1 MSCHGLVHIYRLE
14 GNDVVALSGVD
25 LDVAGGE
32 VVGLLGPSGS
42 GKSTLLNLFA
52 GLLRPSAG
60 RLTVGAH
67 EIARMDERGLARMRA
82 GDVGVVLQGAMR
94 NLLPYANPVDNVRF
108 AQRGARRLARGSDD
122 LDAGLLPEPMEVLD
136 LVGLA
141 DAARTPLAGLSPGQ
155 RQRLAVGVGLA
166 ARPGLLLL
174 DEPTSQL
181 DHEGR
186 DEVLAAVSDINRDLG
201 TTVVAVTHDPDVAER
216 LPRTVTIRDGRVGAE
231 GRRGEDFAVVAR
243 DGSLTLPPD
252 VLERVPPGSLL
263 RVTIVDEDAVRLDKH
278 RHRTRREPVMTEIL
292 ARDLHVDYDGHEV
305 LAGVDLHA
313 VPGRMVAVTGP
324 SGAGKTTLL
333 WALAGLVRPG
343 RGQVEVDGVVPGN
356 RDETSAAG
364 VVLIPQ
370 DNALASVLTAAENVI
385 VPLLAAGVD
394 AERGDPAGRRGAGVG
409 GAGRRRQ
416 PAHRGAL
423 RRPAAAGR
431 RGPRPGPAGHRGAR
445 GRADQ
450 RAGRRQPG
458 PRRAAAARRGRPGR
472 GRRAGHPRP
481 GRRRGVRRRAA
492 PGRRRGHLG
501 PPARHRPVGGRS

>member
-1 MSCHGLVHIYRLE
+1 MTGIPVSCHGLVHIYRLE

-108 AQRGARRLARGSDD
+108 AQRGARRLARGSED
-122 LDAGLLPEPMEVLD
+122 LDAGILPEPMEVLD

-141 DAARTPLAGLSPGQ
+141 DAAKTPLAGLSPGQ

-186 DEVLAAVSDINRDLG
+186 DEVLAAVTDINRDLG
-201 TTVVAVTHDPDVAER
+201 TTVVAVTHDPDVAGR

-263 RVTIVDEDAVRLDKH
+263 RVTIVDEDAVRLDK
-278 RHRTRREPVMTEIL
+278 T
-292 ARDLHVDYDGHEV
+292 D
-305 LAGVDLHA
+305 
-313 VPGRMVAVTGP
+313 TG
-324 SGAGKTTLL
+324 T
-333 WALAGLVRPG
+333 
-343 RGQVEVDGVVPGN
+343 
-356 RDETSAAG
+356 
-364 VVLIPQ
+364 
-370 DNALASVLTAAENVI
+370 
-385 VPLLAAGVD
+385 
-394 AERGDPAGRRGAGVG
+394 G
-409 GAGRRRQ
+409 GSQ
-416 PAHRGAL
+416 
-423 RRPAAAGR
+423 
-431 RGPRPGPAGHRGAR
+431 
-445 GRADQ
+445 
-450 RAGRRQPG
+450 
-458 PRRAAAARRGRPGR
+458 
-472 GRRAGHPRP
+472 
-481 GRRRGVRRRAA
+481 
-492 PGRRRGHLG
+492 
-501 PPARHRPVGGRS
+501 S

>member
-1 MSCHGLVHIYRLE
+1 MSGGIPVSAHGLVHIYRLE

-25 LDVAGGE
+25 LDVAAGE

-60 RLTVGAH
+60 RLTVGPH

-108 AQRGARRLARGSDD
+108 AQRGARRLANGT
-122 LDAGLLPEPMEVLD
+122 DAVLLLEPHEVLD

-141 DAARTPLAGLSPGQ
+141 DHARTPLTHLSPGQ

-186 DEVLAAVSDINRDLG
+186 DEVLAAVIDINHDLG

-216 LPRTVTIRDGRVGAE
+216 LPRTVTIRDGRVGSE
-231 GRRGEDFAVVAR
+231 GRRGEEYAVVGR

-263 RVTIVDEDAVRLDKH
+263 RVTIVDESAVRLD
-278 RHRTRREPVMTEIL
+278 RT
-292 ARDLHVDYDGHEV
+292 D
-305 LAGVDLHA
+305 
-313 VPGRMVAVTGP
+313 TGE
-324 SGAGKTTLL
+324 GAM
-333 WALAGLVRPG
+333 A
-343 RGQVEVDGVVPGN
+343 
-356 RDETSAAG
+356 
-364 VVLIPQ
+364 
-370 DNALASVLTAAENVI
+370 
-385 VPLLAAGVD
+385 
-394 AERGDPAGRRGAGVG
+394 
-409 GAGRRRQ
+409 
-416 PAHRGAL
+416 
-423 RRPAAAGR
+423 
-431 RGPRPGPAGHRGAR
+431 
-445 GRADQ
+445 
-450 RAGRRQPG
+450 
-458 PRRAAAARRGRPGR
+458 
-472 GRRAGHPRP
+472 
-481 GRRRGVRRRAA
+481 
-492 PGRRRGHLG
+492 
-501 PPARHRPVGGRS
+501 

>member
-1 MSCHGLVHIYRLE
+1 MTGIPVSCHGLVHIYRLE

-60 RLTVGAH
+60 RLTVGSH

-94 NLLPYANPVDNVRF
+94 NLLPYASPVDNVRF
-108 AQRGARRLARGSDD
+108 AQRGARRLARGADD
-122 LDAGLLPEPMEVLD
+122 ALDAGLLPEPLEVLD

-141 DAARTPLAGLSPGQ
+141 DAARTPLTGLSPGQ

-186 DEVLAAVSDINRDLG
+186 DEVLAAVGNINRDLG
-201 TTVVAVTHDPDVAER
+201 TTVVAVTHDPEVAER

-263 RVTIVDEDAVRLDKH
+263 RVTIVDEDAVRLD
-278 RHRTRREPVMTEIL
+278 RTDT
-292 ARDLHVDYDGHEV
+292 
-305 LAGVDLHA
+305 
-313 VPGRMVAVTGP
+313 
-324 SGAGKTTLL
+324 SGG
-333 WALAGLVRPG
+333 
-343 RGQVEVDGVVPGN
+343 
-356 RDETSAAG
+356 SAA
-364 VVLIPQ
+364 
-370 DNALASVLTAAENVI
+370 
-385 VPLLAAGVD
+385 
-394 AERGDPAGRRGAGVG
+394 
-409 GAGRRRQ
+409 
-416 PAHRGAL
+416 
-423 RRPAAAGR
+423 
-431 RGPRPGPAGHRGAR
+431 
-445 GRADQ
+445 
-450 RAGRRQPG
+450 
-458 PRRAAAARRGRPGR
+458 
-472 GRRAGHPRP
+472 
-481 GRRRGVRRRAA
+481 
-492 PGRRRGHLG
+492 
-501 PPARHRPVGGRS
+501 